1 MNAMDRRG
9 ATLVALMLLA
19 AACSGS
25 SGPPS
30 PSNSATTPAPST
42 SSPSTAQALIASLPA
57 GCQRAVPAAKATVT
71 FVAQGR
77 AWAVAAD
84 GSGLTCLFKVT
95 DPGPFLWG
103 PRVDRV
109 LLGGLEVRG
118 VGSNASRPAG
128 SLQPSSVSWS
138 RPTGVAVAF
147 VDPNGR
153 ELEKAIVGS
162 SKIEDATPP
171 EEDQPN
177 PFPAHADL
185 TFQQVAY
192 HPSGRA
198 FGFVLTH
205 RIDGSAIWLSINA
218 AVAGDQAGPHRLVW
232 SREGTVFGP
241 IAFGPDGKTL
251 YYVANL
257 KKGTRFITAADLGT
271 AKLRPGLWKDT
282 QNVLQVVPSPSGQAI
297 ALDTGTGCAD
307 RKAVLSRLD
316 ETSGS
321 ALMPGAAGPTSVI
334 GWLDDSTVLVGEGGC
349 NAPMRLW
356 TVGVGAA
363 HTTALVIEGADRAA
377 VRVPDPTP
385 TPSLPKVPVKQEF
398 V

>member
-1 MNAMDRRG
+1 
-9 ATLVALMLLA
+9 
-19 AACSGS
+19 
-25 SGPPS
+25 
-30 PSNSATTPAPST
+30 
-42 SSPSTAQALIASLPA
+42 
-57 GCQRAVPAAKATVT
+57 
-71 FVAQGR
+71 
-77 AWAVAAD
+77 
-84 GSGLTCLFKVT
+84 
-95 DPGPFLWG
+95 
-103 PRVDRV
+103 
-109 LLGGLEVRG
+109 
-118 VGSNASRPAG
+118 
-128 SLQPSSVSWS
+128 
-138 RPTGVAVAF
+138 VAF
-147 VDPNGR
+147 VDPSGK
-153 ELEKAIVGS
+153 ELEKAVIGS
-162 SKIEDATPP
+162 SKIENVTPP
-171 EEDQPN
+171 EQEGV
-177 PFPAHADL
+177 FPSHADV
-185 TFQQVAY
+185 TFQEVVY

-205 RIDGSAIWLSINA
+205 RIDGSAIFLDING
-218 AVAGDQAGPHRLVW
+218 AVSRGSQAGPHRLVW

-251 YYVANL
+251 YYVAAL
-257 KKGTRFITAADLGT
+257 KNGTRFITAADLGT

-282 QNVLQVVPSPSGQAI
+282 QNVLQLVPAPGGQAV

-307 RKAVLSRLD
+307 SKAALSKLD

>member
-1 MNAMDRRG
+1 MVRRE
-9 ATLVALMLLA
+9 ASLVALALLV

-30 PSNSATTPAPST
+30 PSGSTAAPST
-42 SSPSTAQALIASLPA
+42 SPPPTAQALVASLPA
-57 GCQRAVPAAKATVT
+57 GCKRAVPAANAKVS

-84 GSGLTCLFKVT
+84 GTGLTCLFKVS

-103 PRVDRV
+103 PRADRV

-118 VGSNASRPAG
+118 VGSNASRPPG
-128 SLQPSSVSWS
+128 SLHPSSVSWS

-147 VDPNGR
+147 VDPNGK

-171 EEDQPN
+171 EREGQ
-177 PFPAHADL
+177 FPSHADL
-185 TFQQVAY
+185 TFQEVVY

-205 RIDGSAIWLSINA
+205 RVDGSAIWLNINT

-251 YYVANL
+251 YYVAHLMN
-257 KKGTRFITAADLGT
+257 GTRFVTAADLGT
-271 AKLRPGLWKDT
+271 ARLRPGLWKDT
-282 QNVLQVVPSPSGQAI
+282 QNVLQLVPAPGGQAA

-307 RKAVLSRLD
+307 RKAVLSKLD
-316 ETSGS
+316 ESAGS
-321 ALMPGAAGPTSVI
+321 VLMPGASGPTSVI
-334 GWLDDSTVLVGEGGC
+334 GWIDDSTVLVGEGGC
-349 NAPMRLW
+349 DAPMKLW
-356 TVGVGAA
+356 QVGVGASP
-363 HTTALVIEGADRAA
+363 TATLVIEGADRAA
-377 VRVPDPTP
+377 VRVSDPIPTP
-385 TPSLPKVPVKQEF
+385 ILPKVPVKQEF
-398 V
+398 A